1 MYNIKGTRAWI
12 FDYGGTLDTGGH
24 HWGRVLWHFWQ
35 QAGVPV
41 DEQQFRDAYVF
52 AERMLGSQPIIK
64 RDFTFYQTLQE
75 KLRIELQQ
83 VECQAYCATL
93 LDMIYESTRQHTVHS
108 REVLQKLEGPK
119 VLVTNFYGNMPTVLR
134 EFGLDGLFLQVIES
148 ALVGVRKPD
157 PRIFQLG
164 VEALGLCAD
173 EVTVVGDSLSKD
185 IAPARRLGCHTI
197 WLRGEQWTD
206 AAVDESAAECII
218 NDLEELL

>member
-1 MYNIKGTRAWI
+1 MNNIGTRAWI

-41 DEQQFRDAYVF
+41 DEQHFREAYVF
-52 AERMLGSQPIIK
+52 AERMLGSQPIVK
-64 RDFTFYQTLQE
+64 PDFTFYQTLRE

-83 VECQAYCATL
+83 VGHQVYCATL
-93 LDMIYESTRQHTVHS
+93 LDMIYESTRQHTARS
-108 REVLQKLEGPK
+108 REVLQRLEGPK
-119 VLVTNFYGNMPTVLR
+119 VLVSNFYGNMPTVLR
-134 EFGLDGLFLQVIES
+134 EFGLDGLFLRVIES

-164 VEALGLCAD
+164 VEALGLRAD

-185 IAPARRLGCHTI
+185 IAPARRLGCHTV

>member
-1 MYNIKGTRAWI
+1 MSNIGTRAWI

-24 HWGRVLWHFWQ
+24 HWGRVLWRFWQ

-41 DEQQFRDAYVF
+41 DEQHFREAYVF
-52 AERMLGSQPIIK
+52 AERMLGSQPIVK
-64 RDFTFYQTLQE
+64 PDFTFYQTLRE

-83 VECQAYCATL
+83 VGHQAYSAML
-93 LDMIYESTRQHTVHS
+93 LDMIYESTRQHTARS
-108 REVLQKLEGPK
+108 REVLQRLEGPK
-119 VLVTNFYGNMPTVLR
+119 VLVSNFYGNMPTVLR

-164 VEALGLCAD
+164 VEALGLRAD

-185 IAPARRLGCHTI
+185 IAPARRLGCHTV